1 MDFIGDHY
9 NTTASPGVSTQPW
22 SSEVISMSDYVYG
35 SVAPTPGAFPNYSD
49 SPSTEYIYPDYT
61 AEDSGLCHYELHG
74 SSFLPAVYSLF
85 FVLGLLG
92 NGLVLWVILSR
103 PRLRSVTDLCL
114 LNLGVADLLLVA
126 SLPFLAHQARG
137 RWVFGD
143 FLCQAVLG
151 CYRVGFYAG
160 IFFLT
165 LMSMDRY
172 LAIVHAV
179 YAMRARTR
187 TFGLVAVTLTWLA
200 GVLASFPELANHREQ
215 VYNETAYCAPEY
227 DGHHWTVVSLYKM
240 NVLGLLL
247 PLVVMAFCYT
257 QIVRRLL
264 RGPSSKTQAIRLV
277 VAVVIV
283 FFCCWAPYNLA
294 SLFKALELS
303 QVMELTCDGSNGL
316 RLALQITETLAY
328 FHSCLNPFLYVFV
341 GEKFRR
347 HLLRLVHKAPCGLCR
362 VLNVFL
368 PQDSRRVSAYSQTTS
383 VEERS
388 TAV

>member
-1 MDFIGDHY
+1 MS
-9 NTTASPGVSTQPW
+9 NLAV
-22 SSEVISMSDYVYG
+22 SSEVIRSSDNIYG
-35 SVAPTPGAFPNYSD
+35 SDLPTLGTTPTDDYYF
-49 SPSTEYIYPDYT
+49 DYT
-61 AEDSGLCHYELHG
+61 QEDSGLCIYPRHG
-74 SSFLPAVYSLF
+74 ATFLPAVYSLF
-85 FVLGLLG
+85 FILGLLG
-92 NGLVLWVILSR
+92 NGLVLWVFLSQR
-103 PRLRSVTDLCL
+103 YLRSVTDLCL
-114 LNLGVADLLLVA
+114 LNLAVADLLLVA
-126 SLPFLAHQARG
+126 SLPFLAHQARAQ
-137 RWVFGD
+137 WVFGG

-151 CYRVGFYAG
+151 VYRVGFYAG

-187 TFGLVAVTLTWLA
+187 TFGLVAVAATWLA

-215 VYNETAYCAPEY
+215 SYNGTFYCAPED
-227 DGHHWTVVSLYKM
+227 DGLWWTRFSLYKM

-247 PLVVMAFCYT
+247 PLAVIAFCYT

-264 RGPSSKTQAIRLV
+264 RAPSSKKQAIRLV
-277 VAVVIV
+277 VAVVVV
-283 FFCCWAPYNLA
+283 FFCSWVPYNLA

-303 QVMELTCDGSNGL
+303 QVLEPSCEGSKAL

-347 HLLRLVHKAPCGLCR
+347 HLRRLARGAPCGVCR
-362 VLNVFL
+362 TLNTLL
-368 PQDSRRVSAYSQTTS
+368 PQESRQASAYSLTTS
-383 VEERS
+383 MDERS